1 MSVKELIKSLPGMVK
16 DLFIKVG
23 TKIANAKVETIVK
36 LSVSLGL
43 SVAVVLFILKF
54 LKDKKA
60 SYTDEN
66 EKTLVDEAL
75 EINYNDIRKQKKL
88 HPLMNKV
95 VDELESELKPR
106 TKSMTKKARAAK
118 EELSKIQ
125 KDVNKR
131 KLKREYNEFLNN
143 MEYEDKMLAA
153 GYEYEESPDFDALVN
168 IWNS

>member
-106 TKSMTKKARAAK
+106 TKSMTKKARTAK

-131 KLKREYNEFLNN
+131 KLKREYNEFLDN